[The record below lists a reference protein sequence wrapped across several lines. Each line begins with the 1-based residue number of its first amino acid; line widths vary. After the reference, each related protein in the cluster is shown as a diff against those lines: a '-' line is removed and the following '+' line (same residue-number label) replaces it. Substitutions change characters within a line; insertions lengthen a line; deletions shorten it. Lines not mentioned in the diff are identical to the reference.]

1 MKFIGSRIL
10 KTGIGATLAISIA
23 MTFGLKY
30 GTAAGVITILS
41 IQNTKRQSIRLAI
54 QRMGACILALF
65 LSTVLFKTLGFNSMV
80 FGVFLMLFIS
90 LASTFK
96 LNEGIVVSS
105 VLVTHLL
112 VEKTVTTALIVNEVA
127 LMTIGIGVALL
138 LNLYMPSIEKKI
150 KEDQVYIEDHIREI
164 LCHMSVALRQC
175 AVSVKEEALFSNLES
190 RLSIGRK
197 RAYRNLNNTLFS
209 DSSYYVKYMDMRVQ
223 QLHALNNMRKHFERF
238 SISYTQSMMIADFT
252 LRVSES
258 IHEYNTAEGLL
269 KSLKL
274 LRESF
279 ITMELP
285 KTREEFENRAMLY
298 QFLNDFEQFLLIKN
312 EFKKELLNPL
322 DINWD

>member
-1 MKFIGSRIL
+1 MKFIGYRTL
-10 KTGIGATLAISIA
+10 KTGIGAMTAMSIA
-23 MTFGLKY
+23 MAFGLKY
-30 GTAAGVITILS
+30 GTAAGIITILS
-41 IQNTKRQSIRLAI
+41 IQNTKRKSISLAI
-54 QRMGACILALF
+54 QRMGACLLALF
-65 LSTVLFKTLGFNSMV
+65 LSMVLFKTLGFNPVV
-80 FGVFLMLFIS
+80 FGAFLIIFIS
-90 LASTFK
+90 LASMFK

-112 VEKTVTTALIVNEVA
+112 VEEVVTTALIMNELA
-127 LMTIGIGVALL
+127 LMIIGIGVALI
-138 LNLYMPSIEKKI
+138 LNLYMPSIEKQI
-150 KEDQVYIEDHIREI
+150 KEDQICVEEYIRQI
-164 LCHMSVALRQC
+164 LCHMAISLRQC
-175 AVSVKEEALFSNLES
+175 AVSVKEEELFNSLES
-190 RLSIGRK
+190 RLRLGRE

-238 SISYTQSMMIADFT
+238 SISNEQSRMIADFT

-279 ITMELP
+279 IIMELP

-298 QFLNDFEQFLLIKN
+298 QFLNDLEQFILVKN
-312 EFKKELLNPL
+312 GFKKELLNPL
-322 DINWD
+322 DIQWN

>member
-23 MTFGLKY
+23 MAFGLKY
-30 GTAAGVITILS
+30 GTAAGIITILS
-41 IQNTKRQSIRLAI
+41 IQNTKRKSINLAI
-54 QRMGACILALF
+54 QRMGACLLALF
-65 LSTVLFKTLGFNSMV
+65 LSTVLFKTLGFNSV
-80 FGVFLMLFIS
+80 IFGLFLMLFIS
-90 LASTFK
+90 LASMFK

-112 VEKTVTTALIVNEVA
+112 VEKTVTTSLIVNEAA
-127 LMTIGIGVALL
+127 LMTIGISVALL

-164 LCHMSVALRQC
+164 LCHMAVALRQC
-175 AVSVKEEALFSNLES
+175 AVSVKEEQLFSNLES
-190 RLSIGRK
+190 RLSLGRK

-223 QLHALNNMRKHFERF
+223 QFHALNNMRKHFERF
-238 SISYTQSMMIADFT
+238 SISYTQSTMIADFT

-258 IHEYNTAEGLL
+258 IHEYNTADGLL
-269 KSLKL
+269 ISLKF

>member
-1 MKFIGSRIL
+1 MKFIGSRTL
-10 KTGIGATLAISIA
+10 KTGIGATIAISIA

-30 GTAAGVITILS
+30 GTAAGIITILS
-41 IQNTKRQSIRLAI
+41 IQNTKRQSINLAI
-54 QRMGACILALF
+54 QRMGACFLALF
-65 LSTVLFKTLGFNSMV
+65 LSTALFEILGFNSVV

-90 LASTFK
+90 LASMFK
-96 LNEGIVVSS
+96 LKEGIVVSS

-127 LMTIGIGVALL
+127 LMTIGISVALL

-150 KEDQVYIEDHIREI
+150 KEDQVYIEDYIREI

-175 AVSVKEEALFSNLES
+175 AVSVKEEQLFSNLET
-190 RLSIGRK
+190 RLILGRE

-279 ITMELP
+279 LTMELP

-298 QFLNDFEQFLLIKN
+298 QFLNDLEQFLLIKN
-312 EFKKELLNPL
+312 GFKKELLNPL